1 MTLEEFAP
9 DTTRNPAR
17 YGRTWEVRLPW
28 TKPPVSAND
37 RDHWRVKARKV
48 ADIRLASML
57 LVIGE
62 LAREADGPSW
72 GDLRTPPPDRIAVG
86 LTYVP
91 RDKRRRD
98 PDNLVVPL
106 FKALVDGIVDA
117 GVVPDD
123 TPEYVIRH
131 MPVILPPDGDPRLVL
146 VIREVLP

>member
-1 MTLEEFAP
+1 MTL
-9 DTTRNPAR
+9 DDNPAR
-17 YGRTWEVRLPW
+17 YGRTWEIRLPW
-28 TKPPVSAND
+28 TKPPASAND
-37 RDHWRVKARKV
+37 RDHWRVKAQKV
-48 ADIRLASML
+48 AEIRDVARL
-57 LVIGE
+57 LCWSHIV
-62 LAREADGPSW
+62 LRE
-72 GDLRTPPPDRIAVG
+72 PPAAKVPARIAVG

-117 GVVPDD
+117 GIVPDD

-146 VIREVLP
+146 TIQEIL